1 MLTLRALVEAQ
12 AEQMRLA
19 ARVTT
24 VNERMNWRDQYC
36 TLLSV
41 NKPEDKI
48 LMRYKCF
55 CEECDWKS
63 HQTLPVSP
71 EEEGNPES
79 GNRQERLEGAT
90 INAYILHVK
99 RKHNVDLR
107 QIESGH
113 DQYMPVLECVCCSCN

>member
-1 MLTLRALVEAQ
+1 MLQLRLSRKNFRQKFEQQNAEVLELRALVEAQ

-19 ARVTT
+19 AWVTT
-24 VNERMNWRDQYC
+24 VNERMNWRDRYC

-41 NKPEDKI
+41 NKPEDKV
-48 LMRYKCF
+48 LTRYKCF

-79 GNRQERLEGAT
+79 GSR
-90 INAYILHVK
+90 
-99 RKHNVDLR
+99 HNKC
-107 QIESGH
+107 I
-113 DQYMPVLECVCCSCN
+113 YFACKA